1 MTRFLAKIGNY
12 LFLIAMVL
20 PSLWTSAAFSQ
31 EVSKAL
37 EEIVVTARKR
47 EENLQDVGLAVS
59 ALSTTEIDQ
68 QFTRDI
74 KGLAGVAPNIILA
87 DTNQGPGGSAAFYIR
102 GMGIQ
107 DVEKNYEP
115 AVPIII
121 DDVAINA
128 HSGAIIRSIDLET
141 MTVARGP
148 QGTMF
153 GRNSLGGAIIVT
165 RSKPTGE
172 AGLKI
177 KAGFEEYETSYFE
190 AVGNMALSDELA
202 LKLTAAS
209 REQEEGYYYNVHWD
223 RDQGRNDF
231 NAYGGA
237 LLWTPSDELEVQL
250 SYNKDEMDQDTPAL
264 VYTAQPSPRPSGS
277 PHILCD
283 AFGYC
288 AQGPDTPQMGN
299 RQTTGGACYVPSTY
313 EDANDANKYGIATP
327 EYDAANGLAL
337 HGIAITPIGTIQE
350 MPCLAD
356 FESELT
362 SLKVSYQLNDSLTLD
377 YVYGFYETD
386 ESILSTWD
394 LQDTLMYGTS
404 RPATYEQ
411 TSHEFRLSYDDGDR
425 FNVVAGLYMFESE
438 YEIWLRSW
446 IGFNPPTLALD
457 IYQYTHQWS
466 ESDAIFFE
474 ADYAMTDKLSLTVGG
489 RYTEDWKTSH
499 QIGGQAD
506 TSGNHPEKEWS
517 KFTPKIGVTYDF
529 NEDMM
534 LFATFSSGYRAGGYN
549 GRVGGGLTEAT
560 LPYDPETVD
569 NFEVGI
575 KSQWM
580 DGRLRFNASA
590 FTMDFEDKQEE
601 TKEADPSNAT
611 GQVSLVRNAAQAT
624 ISGLELEI
632 QAQVSDALYIRANA
646 GLLDAEYDEFA
657 YNSTAGPVDFSGREM
672 RRTPDITANFDATY
686 SWDMSGGEAWLR
698 VAGRYIDRH
707 FVDTENTPELEND
720 DGTLTLDA
728 SVNFRRDDITL
739 SVFGRNLTDEDA
751 WTMGYDVQPLW
762 SYGAIQEP
770 RVVGVELMFEYN

>member
-1 MTRFLAKIGNY
+1 MRVRESKVPLFLAPL
-12 LFLIAMVL
+12 LFCAVFLASPVIL
-20 PSLWTSAAFSQ
+20 GQ
-31 EVSKAL
+31 EGAVGL

-59 ALSTTEIDQ
+59 ALSKTEIDQ

-87 DTNQGPGGSAAFYIR
+87 DTNQGPGGNAAFYIR

-115 AVPIII
+115 AVPVII
-121 DDVAINA
+121 DDVAINS

-172 AGLKI
+172 PGLKV

-190 AVGNMALSDELA
+190 AVGNVALSDALA
-202 LKLTAAS
+202 LKFTAAS
-209 REQEEGYYYNVHWD
+209 REQDEGYYYNVHWD

-231 NAYGGA
+231 NAYGAA
-237 LLWTPSDELEVQL
+237 LLWTPSDDLEVQL

-288 AQGPDTPQMGN
+288 AQSVDVPQMGD
-299 RQTTGGACYVPSTY
+299 RQTTGGTCFKPTSF
-313 EDANDANKYGIATP
+313 DSGNKYGIATTD
-327 EYDAANGLAL
+327 YDAANGLAL
-337 HGIAITPIGTIQE
+337 HGIAITPIETIQE
-350 MPCLAD
+350 VPCLAD
-356 FESELT
+356 FSSELT
-362 SLKVSYQLNDSLTLD
+362 SLKVSYAVNDSLTLD

-394 LQDTLMYGTS
+394 LQDALMFGTS
-404 RPATYEQ
+404 RPAVYEQ
-411 TSHEFRLSYDDGDR
+411 ASHELRLSYDDGDR
-425 FNVVAGLYMFESE
+425 FNVVAGLYMFDSE

-474 ADYAMTDKLSLTVGG
+474 ADYALNDALTLTVGG

-506 TSGNHPEKEWS
+506 TSPDHPEKEWS
-517 KFTPKIGVTYDF
+517 KFTPKLGVRYDYS
-529 NEDMM
+529 ESMM
-534 LFATFSSGYRAGGYN
+534 MFATFSTGYRAGGYN

-569 NFEVGI
+569 NFEIGI
-575 KSQWM
+575 KSEWM
-580 DGRLRFNASA
+580 DGRLRLNASA

-624 ISGLELEI
+624 ISGLEVEI
-632 QAQVSDALYIRANA
+632 QAQVSDALYVRANA
-646 GLLDAEYDEFA
+646 GFLDAEYDEFSYA
-657 YNSTAGPVDFSGREM
+657 SSAGPVDFSSRDM
-672 RRTPDITANFDATY
+672 RRTPDITANIDVTY
-686 SWDMSGGEAWLR
+686 SWDTAGGEAWVR
-698 VAGRYIDRH
+698 AAGRYIDKH
-707 FVDTENTPELEND
+707 FVDNENTIELEND
-720 DGTLTLDA
+720 DGILTLDA
-728 SVNFRRDDITL
+728 SVNYRRDDLTVSL
-739 SVFGRNLTDEDA
+739 FGRNLTDEDA
-751 WTMGYDVQPLW
+751 WTMGYDVAPLW

-770 RVVGVELMFEYN
+770 RIFGVEMMFEYN